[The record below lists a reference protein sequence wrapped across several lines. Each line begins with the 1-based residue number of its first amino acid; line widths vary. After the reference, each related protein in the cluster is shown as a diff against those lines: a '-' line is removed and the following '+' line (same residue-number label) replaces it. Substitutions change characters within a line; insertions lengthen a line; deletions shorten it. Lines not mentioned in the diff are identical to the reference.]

1 MQKPAGRTAVVVGP
15 VFVNGTAVVREMA
28 AKGAW
33 VVAVDSDPDAPGLHS
48 RHARE
53 KVLLPS
59 PGDEPGAFTEFLLRR
74 RDLYGA
80 LVMPTDDFHLRAL
93 YEDRRALEDH
103 YRLSISAGDA
113 VRIALHKD
121 LASAAA
127 TRAGV
132 AAPKE
137 RPLGPGVDLKQAAA
151 DVGFPAIVK
160 PVFSIT
166 FNRDFKTKAFRVKN
180 LAELEE
186 AFRAA
191 SAGDHR
197 VVLQEVIPGGDAM
210 VYIHCSY
217 WNSSGECAGDFV
229 YEKTL
234 QYPPIFGVGQFVRV
248 VKQPDVIAAGRRL
261 LGYMGYA
268 GAPAAVEF
276 KLDRRTDVLK
286 LIDINT
292 RTPMQTALLRPAG
305 CDILEMLWRDKFG
318 LAPLPPGRIRY
329 GRTWVYLKN
338 GILRHRGHPEH
349 RPGAVAYLSQ
359 LASRPVFALLSLDD
373 PKPFTVDM
381 MPLIKRRVQTA
392 GSLGI
397 RQEPAGRHGR

>member
-1 MQKPAGRTAVVVGP
+1 MRKPAGRTAVVVAP

-33 VVAVDSDPDAPGLHS
+33 VVAVDSDANAPGLHS

-59 PGDEPGAFTEFLLRR
+59 PGDAPGAFAEFLLRR
-74 RDLYGA
+74 HDLYGA
-80 LVMPTDDFHLRAL
+80 LVMPTDDFHLREI
-93 YEDRRALEDH
+93 YDNRHALEGH

-121 LASAAA
+121 QANAAA

-132 AAPKE
+132 AIPKE
-137 RPLGPGVDLKQAAA
+137 VHLGPGVDLEQAAA

-160 PVFSIT
+160 PIFSIT
-166 FNRDFKTKAFRVKN
+166 FNRDFKTKAFRVGN
-180 LAELEE
+180 LGELKD
-186 AFRAA
+186 AFRTA
-191 SAGDHR
+191 SRGNHQ
-197 VVLQEVIPGGDAM
+197 VVLQEVIPGGDHM
-210 VYIHCSY
+210 VYVHCSY
-217 WNSSGECAGDFV
+217 WNASGECAGDFV

-234 QYPPIFGVGQFVRV
+234 QYPPIFGVGQFVHV
-248 VKQPDVIAAGRRL
+248 VKQPDVIEAGRRL
-261 LGYMGYA
+261 LGHLGYA

-276 KLDRRTDVLK
+276 KLDRRAGVLK

-305 CDILEMLWRDKFG
+305 CDILEMMWRDKFG
-318 LAPLPPGRIRY
+318 LAPLAPGRIRY
-329 GRTWVYLKN
+329 GQTWVYVKN
-338 GILRHRGHPEH
+338 GILRHRGYPEH
-349 RPGAVAYLSQ
+349 RPGTMACMSH

-381 MPLIKRRVQTA
+381 MPLVRRRVRPSGA
-392 GSLGI
+392 
-397 RQEPAGRHGR
+397 